1 MWGRSAGVSLQSIG
15 QGCSPGLLC
24 LYGRASEHQTQTAAH
39 CWEHSCSRGCLHLMA
54 TEILCVTRTEAI
66 GAEGI
71 QGESPHGSPVCAG
84 QCRLRQA
91 PKFASG
97 ILSAQSSRWVLLC
110 PAVAVVLTG
119 KGGTQFAWLVVPS
132 AGGFAPLSI
141 FVPELPGTS
150 GCVQ

>member
-1 MWGRSAGVSLQSIG
+1 MWGRSAGVSLQSIR

-71 QGESPHGSPVCAG
+71 QGKSPHGSPVCAG

-132 AGGFAPLSI
+132 AGGFAPLS
-141 FVPELPGTS
+141 FFAAELPGTS